1 MTAGVLES
9 GQHYEF
15 TVVGDAV
22 NVAQRFERLAKKLD
36 AVLVVSAAIL
46 ERRLPRCLIPGFDSA
61 PLSSDLR
68 DALWDRFFTAA
79 PQRQRRSVERYSIN
93 PKTVAKWKQR
103 DSVADLKTRPK
114 DAKSTVLSIED
125 EPIIFAFRKHTLL
138 PLDDCLYALQA
149 TIPHLT
155 RSSLHRCLQRH
166 GMSRLPDVQ
175 DGMARKRK
183 FKAYPI
189 RSLN

>member
-1 MTAGVLES
+1 MGERAIRCALQLSQSLIRRKRQRREEAKPALDAAIGLHIGLMTAGVLES

-79 PQRQRRSVERYSIN
+79 PQRQRRSVERYSI
-93 PKTVAKWKQR
+93 V
-103 DSVADLKTRPK
+103 
-114 DAKSTVLSIED
+114 
-125 EPIIFAFRKHTLL
+125 
-138 PLDDCLYALQA
+138 
-149 TIPHLT
+149 
-155 RSSLHRCLQRH
+155 
-166 GMSRLPDVQ
+166 
-175 DGMARKRK
+175 KR
-183 FKAYPI
+183 A
-189 RSLN
+189 